1 MQKTSYLK
9 RFTQLFDPA
18 GVRKY
23 ITQVSLILL
32 SLFIATSVDRCRE
45 AAKDKKKLKEYLTA
59 VHTEIKEELETCE
72 MNLSDCKRDQFC
84 LANTLHYAGF
94 AHPDS
99 QVLALQNFAEA
110 YNRGVFR
117 TFPPTTF
124 EIMSE
129 TGDIALLKNTELR
142 TQLAV
147 AFAFRRNVIKQDL
160 EAYDQATQ
168 VYAEKLGEM
177 IDLRAL
183 FFRSDYTAS
192 IIDKKRFASDPHNEI
207 FLLLRVA
214 LMRGFHLKKSIEEWQ
229 EAEKSL
235 SDYLKKL

>member
-59 VHTEIKEELETCE
+59 VHAEIKDELETCE
-72 MNLSDCKRDQFC
+72 MNLRDCERDQGC
-84 LANTLHYAGF
+84 LGNVLHYAGI

-99 QVLALQNFAEA
+99 QVVALQNFAEV
-110 YNRGVFR
+110 YQRGVFR
-117 TFPPTTF
+117 SFPPTTF
-124 EIMSE
+124 EVMNE
-129 TGDIALLKNTELR
+129 TGDIALLKNDTLR
-142 TQLAV
+142 SQLAI
-147 AFAFRRNVIKQDL
+147 AYAFRRNVVQKDL
-160 EAYDQATQ
+160 EDFDKATQ
-168 VYAEKLGEM
+168 VCAEKMGEM
-177 IDLRAL
+177 IDLSAL
-183 FFRSDYTAS
+183 LFMVDYEKCML
-192 IIDKKRFASDPHNEI
+192 DRKRFISDPHNEV
-207 FLLLRVA
+207 FLLLRMA
-214 LMRGFHLKKSIEEWQ
+214 LLRGFHLDTSIEEWQ

-235 SDYLKKL
+235 SDYLKTL